1 MEIELKYRI
10 PDMQTAVRIW
20 NDELFSEFEE
30 ADSRMEIPLAAKYY
44 DTEDCDLMNNRISY
58 RIRRE
63 GERLIATL
71 KWKGTNE
78 DALHVR
84 EELTMPVKSEEPD
97 PKPFKDSE
105 IGEEVARL
113 VEGKELHCIL
123 NTTILRK
130 MFRIDTGEGIFE
142 VSVDSGTVSTSCG
155 SEDILEVEI
164 ELFSGETDELLA
176 IGRKMQETYGLI
188 PENTSKYS
196 KGIRQLEEGGILKA
210 DEEPQA

>member
-71 KWKGTNE
+71 KWKGVNE

-84 EELTMPVKSEEPD
+84 EELTMPVQSDVPD
-97 PKPFKDSE
+97 LRLFQDSE
-105 IGEEVARL
+105 IGVEVAKL
-113 VEGKELHCIL
+113 VEGKELRSIL
-123 NTTILRK
+123 QTTVLRK

-142 VSVDSGTVSTSCG
+142 VSVDSGTISTACG
-155 SEDILEVEI
+155 SEEVLEVEV
-164 ELFSGETDELLA
+164 ELYSGETEELLSV
-176 IGRKMQETYGLI
+176 GRKLEEAYDLTPETV
-188 PENTSKYS
+188 SKYAR
-196 KGIRQLEEGGILKA
+196 GIRQLEAGGVLK
-210 DEEPQA
+210 EE